1 MDDCY
6 FHRELGGGGA
16 NIHVRYQSQMTSKLI
31 KKYSFIIFSH
41 LMLVLLLKGPHSS
54 EEM

>member
-31 KKYSFIIFSH
+31 KNIQLPFLPI
-41 LMLVLLLKGPHSS
+41 
-54 EEM
+54 